1 MKLIVGLGNPGDKYA
16 GNRHNIGFM
25 AVDEV
30 ARGYTFG
37 PWKKRFQGLTAEGQ
51 IGTVKCILLKPA
63 TYMNE
68 SGRAAGEAMRFYKLT
83 PADVIVIHDELDLQ
97 PGTVRVKTGG
107 GNAGHNG
114 LKSLTAYIGNDY
126 KRVRLGIGHPGDR
139 ALVINYVLQDFA
151 KADKEWLVPFLDG
164 IARGMDRLVE
174 GEDAAFLNEAA
185 RGRVAA
191 KLNGAK
197 APASVAAEIGK
208 AAPKIEAAPK
218 AEKSLEHAVAA
229 AVAAS
234 TPAPSKAAAI
244 AAVAH
249 GGTASGAV
257 ARVVVLPEPERAPMK
272 PAEPAAA
279 PVEAAPTPAAV
290 APAPVAAAPAPAEVA
305 PAPVEA
311 APAPVAVA
319 PAPVEAAPAPAEA
332 TPAPTAA
339 APAAAEATPAPVTEA
354 RAQPAAPIAAA
365 AEKASP
371 AQPVK
376 GVLQAPPAPKSK
388 GGLFGWLFHKRV
400 RGGSGQ

>member
-25 AVDEV
+25 AVDEI

-51 IGTVKCILLKPA
+51 IGTEKCILLKPA

-68 SGRAAGEAMRFYKLT
+68 SGRAAGEAMRFYKLS
-83 PADVIVIHDELDLQ
+83 PAEVIVIHDELDLKA
-97 PGTVRVKTGG
+97 GVVRVKTGG

-114 LKSLTAYIGNDY
+114 LKSLSAYIGNDY
-126 KRVRLGIGHPGDR
+126 KRVRLGIGHPGDK
-139 ALVINYVLQDFA
+139 AAVINYVLQEFA

-197 APASVAAEIGK
+197 APATAAAKISK
-208 AAPKIEAAPK
+208 ALPKIEAAHK
-218 AEKSLEHAVAA
+218 AEKSLEDAVAA

-244 AAVAH
+244 PAVAH
-249 GGTASGAV
+249 GGNASGAV
-257 ARVVVLPEPERAPMK
+257 GRVVMLPEPERAPEK
-272 PAEPAAA
+272 PAEPA
-279 PVEAAPTPAAV
+279 PLPTPAA
-290 APAPVAAAPAPAEVA
+290 
-305 PAPVEA
+305 
-311 APAPVAVA
+311 
-319 PAPVEAAPAPAEA
+319 
-332 TPAPTAA
+332 
-339 APAAAEATPAPVTEA
+339 APVTEA
-354 RAQPAAPIAAA
+354 RAQPAAAAA
-365 AEKASP
+365 AVKATP

-376 GVLQAPPAPKSK
+376 GVLQAPPAPSKK

>member
-25 AVDEV
+25 AVDEI

-51 IGTVKCILLKPA
+51 IGTGKCILLKPA

-97 PGTVRVKTGG
+97 PGMVRVKTGG

-197 APASVAAEIGK
+197 APASAAAKISK

-218 AEKSLEHAVAA
+218 AEKSLEDAVAA

-234 TPAPSKAAAI
+234 TPAASKMAAI
-244 AAVAH
+244 SSVAH

-257 ARVVVLPEPERAPMK
+257 ARVVMLPEPERAPEK
-272 PAEPAAA
+272 PAEPA
-279 PVEAAPTPAAV
+279 
-290 APAPVAAAPAPAEVA
+290 PAPRA
-305 PAPVEA
+305 
-311 APAPVAVA
+311 
-319 PAPVEAAPAPAEA
+319 EAAPAPAA
-332 TPAPTAA
+332 
-339 APAAAEATPAPVTEA
+339 APVTEA
-354 RAQPAAPIAAA
+354 CAQPAAPVAAA
-365 AEKASP
+365 AVKASP

-376 GVLQAPPAPKSK
+376 GVLQAPPAPDKK

>member
-25 AVDEV
+25 AVDEI

-51 IGTVKCILLKPA
+51 IGTGKCILLKPA

-97 PGTVRVKTGG
+97 PGMVRVKTGG

-197 APASVAAEIGK
+197 APASAAAEIGK
-208 AAPKIEAAPK
+208 AVPKIEAAPK
-218 AEKSLEHAVAA
+218 AEKSLEDAVAA

-234 TPAPSKAAAI
+234 TPAPSRMAAI
-244 AAVAH
+244 SSVAH

-257 ARVVVLPEPERAPMK
+257 ARVVMLPEPERAPEK
-272 PAEPAAA
+272 PAEPAPA
-279 PVEAAPTPAAV
+279 PRAEAAPHLWKRRQHP
-290 APAPVAAAPAPAEVA
+290 
-305 PAPVEA
+305 
-311 APAPVAVA
+311 
-319 PAPVEAAPAPAEA
+319 
-332 TPAPTAA
+332 
-339 APAAAEATPAPVTEA
+339 
-354 RAQPAAPIAAA
+354 R
-365 AEKASP
+365 
-371 AQPVK
+371 
-376 GVLQAPPAPKSK
+376 PP
-388 GGLFGWLFHKRV
+388 L
-400 RGGSGQ
+400 

>member
-25 AVDEV
+25 AVDEI

-51 IGTVKCILLKPA
+51 IGTGKCILLKPA

-83 PADVIVIHDELDLQ
+83 PAEVIVIHDELDLK
-97 PGTVRVKTGG
+97 PGMVRVKTGG

-139 ALVINYVLQDFA
+139 ELVINYVLQDFA

-197 APASVAAEIGK
+197 APASAAAKISK
-208 AAPKIEAAPK
+208 AVPKIEAAPK
-218 AEKSLEHAVAA
+218 AE
-229 AVAAS
+229 
-234 TPAPSKAAAI
+234 
-244 AAVAH
+244 
-249 GGTASGAV
+249 
-257 ARVVVLPEPERAPMK
+257 RAWRTRSQPLS
-272 PAEPAAA
+272 PLRRRRRRRPPRSRRLLTGELPAARLEESSCCPSRSA
-279 PVEAAPTPAAV
+279 LPRNPPSRRHCQH
-290 APAPVAAAPAPAEVA
+290 P
-305 PAPVEA
+305 
-311 APAPVAVA
+311 
-319 PAPVEAAPAPAEA
+319 
-332 TPAPTAA
+332 
-339 APAAAEATPAPVTEA
+339 
-354 RAQPAAPIAAA
+354 RQP
-365 AEKASP
+365 
-371 AQPVK
+371 
-376 GVLQAPPAPKSK
+376 L
-388 GGLFGWLFHKRV
+388 
-400 RGGSGQ
+400 

>member
-25 AVDEV
+25 AVDEI

-51 IGTVKCILLKPA
+51 IGTEKCILLKPA

-68 SGRAAGEAMRFYKLT
+68 SGRAAGEAMRFYKLS
-83 PADVIVIHDELDLQ
+83 PAEVIVIHDELDLKA
-97 PGTVRVKTGG
+97 GVVRVKTGG

-114 LKSLTAYIGNDY
+114 LKSLSAYIGNDY
-126 KRVRLGIGHPGDR
+126 KRVRLGIGHPGDK
-139 ALVINYVLQDFA
+139 AAVINYVLQDFA

-197 APASVAAEIGK
+197 APATAAAKISK
-208 AAPKIEAAPK
+208 AMPKIEAAHK
-218 AEKSLEHAVAA
+218 AEKSLEDAVAA

-244 AAVAH
+244 PAVAH
-249 GGTASGAV
+249 GGNASGAV
-257 ARVVVLPEPERAPMK
+257 GRVVMLPEPERAPEK
-272 PAEPAAA
+272 PAEPAKA
-279 PVEAAPTPAAV
+279 PS
-290 APAPVAAAPAPAEVA
+290 PAPAA
-305 PAPVEA
+305 
-311 APAPVAVA
+311 
-319 PAPVEAAPAPAEA
+319 
-332 TPAPTAA
+332 
-339 APAAAEATPAPVTEA
+339 APVTEA
-354 RAQPAAPIAAA
+354 PAQPAAV
-365 AEKASP
+365 KATP

-376 GVLQAPPAPKSK
+376 GVLQAPPAPSKK

>member
-25 AVDEV
+25 AVDEI

-37 PWKKRFQGLTAEGQ
+37 PWKKRFQGLTTEGQ

-126 KRVRLGIGHPGDR
+126 KRVRVGIGHPGDR

-197 APASVAAEIGK
+197 APASVAAEISK
-208 AAPKIEAAPK
+208 AKPKIEAAPK

-234 TPAPSKAAAI
+234 TPAPSKAAPI

-257 ARVVVLPEPERAPMK
+257 ARVVILPEPERAPVK

-279 PVEAAPTPAAV
+279 P
-290 APAPVAAAPAPAEVA
+290 APVAAAPVPAA
-305 PAPVEA
+305 A

-319 PAPVEAAPAPAEA
+319 PAPAAVAPAPVKVA
-332 TPAPTAA
+332 PAPVA
-339 APAAAEATPAPVTEA
+339 APVTEA
-354 RAQPAAPIAAA
+354 CAQPAAPIAAA

-376 GVLQAPPAPKSK
+376 GGLQAPPAPKSK